1 MFKNSPTFISWDIF
15 KKINYS
21 NERSVSFFP
30 LPFCHLNL
38 SQGKSDDLTWR
49 DPKGMAS
56 QIPHFEPMGCIC
68 LQDDST

>member
-1 MFKNSPTFISWDIF
+1 MKEV
-15 KKINYS
+15 YL
-21 NERSVSFFP
+21 FFP
-30 LPFCHLNL
+30 LTFCHLNL